1 MNLVEFKARTKEYFE
16 NIIGGLDVG
25 TEQKQKKHQLC
36 TGMPFSS
43 QLFQPT
49 DEINGIED
57 IKS

>member
-25 TEQKQKKHQLC
+25 TEQKKHQLC

-49 DEINGIED
+49 DEIIGIED
-57 IKS
+57 IKSS